1 MSSGAPNSPNGRGE
15 AIRDWER
22 ETEQGQQLGR
32 QQTRL
37 LKRLEMGFQPGSTVY
52 VTRSPDPWVQ
62 KLAAPARVTS
72 TELTETAPT
81 PVATPANHV
90 SIVDNQTTL
99 KAETITV
106 TADVTPIP

>member
-1 MSSGAPNSPNGRGE
+1 RGFTLLE
-15 AIRDWER
+15 LQVAIVLLAFGIV
-22 ETEQGQQLGR
+22 TLGSLMAT
-32 QQTRL
+32 QTRL

-72 TELTETAPT
+72 TELTEIAPT